1 MTIFVIYNA
10 AISAC
15 EKGPQW
21 QLAMGLLS
29 EQATKLEPDVISYTA
44 AMSVCEKGSQWQLA
58 LGLLS

>member
-1 MTIFVIYNA
+1 MAVCCGYAQRDANYELEPDVICYNA

-29 EQATKLEPDVISYTA
+29 VQATKMVPDVISY
-44 AMSVCEKGSQWQLA
+44 KLR
-58 LGLLS
+58 